1 MHVVLC
7 FHKAEY
13 YFYIM
18 IILSEELKFP
28 PVKGGDEHGLLA
40 IGGDLS
46 VERLMLAYCKGIFPW
61 YSEGQPIL
69 WFSPDPRMVLFP
81 DELRV
86 TKSMRQVLNS
96 GRFRITFNEAF
107 NEVIG
112 ACKTIDRTGQGQYDT
127 WITDDMKQAYI
138 RLHEAGIA
146 KSVEVWEGDELVGG
160 LYGVEVGNIFCGESM
175 FSKVSNA
182 SKVALIE
189 LVRSDHYQ
197 LIDCQIYSDHLASM
211 GAREIAREVFLRYL

>member
-1 MHVVLC
+1 MVQ
-7 FHKAEY
+7 FHNSEY
-13 YFYIM
+13 YFYSM
-18 IILSEELKFP
+18 VLLTEELRFP
-28 PVKGGDEHGLLA
+28 STDYADEHGLLA

-46 VERLMLAYCKGIFPW
+46 VERLKLAYSSGIFPW

-96 GRFRITFNEAF
+96 ERFRITFNEAF
-107 NEVIG
+107 KEVIG

-138 RLHEAGIA
+138 RLYEAGIA

-182 SKVALIE
+182 SKVALIA
-189 LVRSDHYQ
+189 LVRSEQYQ
-197 LIDCQIYSDHLASM
+197 LIDCQIYSDHLASL
-211 GAREIAREVFLRYL
+211 GAREIPRETFLGYL

>member
-1 MHVVLC
+1 MVQ
-7 FHKAEY
+7 FHNSEY
-13 YFYIM
+13 YFYSM
-18 IILSEELKFP
+18 VLLTEELRFP
-28 PVKGGDEHGLLA
+28 STDYADEHGLLA

-46 VERLMLAYCKGIFPW
+46 VERLKLAYSSGIFPW

-81 DELRV
+81 EEIRV

-96 GRFRITFNEAF
+96 ERFRITFNEAF

-138 RLHEAGIA
+138 RLYEAGIA

-182 SKVALIE
+182 SKVALIA
-189 LVRSDHYQ
+189 LVRSEQYQ
-197 LIDCQIYSDHLASM
+197 LIDCPIYSDHLASL
-211 GAREIAREVFLRYL
+211 GAREIPRETFLGYL

>member
-1 MHVVLC
+1 MVQ
-7 FHKAEY
+7 FHNSEY
-13 YFYIM
+13 YFYSM
-18 IILSEELKFP
+18 VLLTEELRFP
-28 PVKGGDEHGLLA
+28 STDYADEHGLLA

-46 VERLMLAYCKGIFPW
+46 VERLKLAYSSGIFPW

-69 WFSPDPRMVLFP
+69 WFSPDPRMVMFP

-107 NEVIG
+107 NEVIV

-182 SKVALIE
+182 SKVALIA
-189 LVRSDHYQ
+189 LVRSEQYQ
-197 LIDCQIYSDHLASM
+197 LIDCQIYSDHLASL
-211 GAREIAREVFLRYL
+211 GAREIPRETFLGYL

>member
-1 MHVVLC
+1 MVQ
-7 FHKAEY
+7 FHNSEY
-13 YFYIM
+13 YFYSM
-18 IILSEELKFP
+18 VLLTEELRFP
-28 PVKGGDEHGLLA
+28 STDYADEHGLLA

-46 VERLMLAYCKGIFPW
+46 VERLKLAYSSGIFPW
-61 YSEGQPIL
+61 YSEDQPIL
-69 WFSPDPRMVLFP
+69 WFSPDLRMVLFP

-96 GRFRITFNEAF
+96 ERFRVTFNEAF
-107 NEVIG
+107 NEVIS

-138 RLHEAGIA
+138 RLYEAGIA

-182 SKVALIE
+182 SKVALIA
-189 LVRSDHYQ
+189 LVRSEHYQ
-197 LIDCQIYSDHLASM
+197 LIDCQIYSNHLASL
-211 GAREIAREVFLRYL
+211 GAREIPRETFLGYL

>member
-1 MHVVLC
+1 MVQ
-7 FHKAEY
+7 FHNSEY
-13 YFYIM
+13 YFYSM
-18 IILSEELKFP
+18 VLLTEELRFP
-28 PVKGGDEHGLLA
+28 STDYADEHGLLA

-46 VERLMLAYCKGIFPW
+46 VERLKLAYSSGIFPW
-61 YSEGQPIL
+61 YSEDQPIL

-96 GRFRITFNEAF
+96 ERFRVTFNEAF
-107 NEVIG
+107 NEVIS

-127 WITDDMKQAYI
+127 WITDDMKKAYI

-146 KSVEVWEGDELVGG
+146 KSLEVWEGDELVGG

-182 SKVALIE
+182 SKVALIA
-189 LVRSDHYQ
+189 LVRSEHYQ

-211 GAREIAREVFLRYL
+211 GAREIPRETFLGYL

>member
-1 MHVVLC
+1 MVQ
-7 FHKAEY
+7 FHNSEY
-13 YFYIM
+13 YFYSM
-18 IILSEELKFP
+18 VLLTEELRFP
-28 PVKGGDEHGLLA
+28 SMDYADAHGLLA

-46 VERLMLAYCKGIFPW
+46 VERLKLAYSSGIFPW
-61 YSEGQPIL
+61 YSEDQPIL

-81 DELRV
+81 EEIRV

-127 WITDDMKQAYI
+127 WITDDMRQAYI
-138 RLHEAGIA
+138 RLYEAGIA
-146 KSVEVWEGDELVGG
+146 KSVELWEGDELVGG

-182 SKVALIE
+182 SKVALIA
-189 LVRSDHYQ
+189 LVRSEQYQ
-197 LIDCQIYSDHLASM
+197 LIDCQIYSNHLASM
-211 GAREIAREVFLRYL
+211 GAREIPREVFLGYL

>member
-1 MHVVLC
+1 
-7 FHKAEY
+7 
-13 YFYIM
+13 
-18 IILSEELKFP
+18 
-28 PVKGGDEHGLLA
+28 VKGYLYVMFLLTNDLRFPSTELADEHGLLA

-46 VERLMLAYCKGIFPW
+46 VQRLKLAYSKGIFPW
-61 YSEGQPIL
+61 YSEGDPIL

-160 LYGVEVGNIFCGESM
+160 LYGVEVDNIFCGESM

-182 SKVALIE
+182 SKVALIA
-189 LVRSDHYQ
+189 LVRSGHYQ

-211 GAREIAREVFLRYL
+211 GAREIPREAFLGYL